1 MWRQRGMPGF
11 MTDITPNVS
20 KHRGDEI
27 ARWLEECNIECNYV
41 IIDDLSIENFN
52 TDQLDKLVVVDP
64 FYRLN
69 ENVAQQAIAIIKK
82 QKH

>member
-1 MWRQRGMPGF
+1 MPGF

-20 KHRGDEI
+20 KYRGDEI

-41 IIDDLSIENFN
+41 IIDDLNIENFN

-64 FYRLN
+64 FYGLN
-69 ENVAQQAIAIIKK
+69 EN
-82 QKH
+82 